1 MNDKPITTL
10 FMLMSVD
17 GKISTG
23 NNNERDFD
31 KDLPGVAGVG
41 EGLKQYYELEHKTD
55 LFSLNT
61 GRVMA
66 KVGWNNEK
74 SDIKKSPVSFIIIDN
89 KTHLTDSGVLNLLRN
104 TQKLF
109 IVTNNTNHPA
119 MKIDESNLEI
129 ISYGQDID
137 FSDLFIKLKKKGI
150 DDLTIQSGG
159 EMNALLI
166 RKGLINYISVVVA
179 PLIAGGRNTPTL
191 VDGDSLSIFN
201 DLKLLRPLEL
211 ISSEILNNSYINL
224 RYKVLL

>member
-23 NNNERDFD
+23 NNDERDFD
-31 KDLPGVAGVG
+31 KDLPGVVGVG
-41 EGLKQYYELEHKTD
+41 EGLKQYYELEQKTD

-89 KTHLTDSGVLNLLRN
+89 KPHLTNLGVLNLLRN
-104 TQKLF
+104 VQKLF

-119 MKIDESNLEI
+119 KNINNPNLEI
-129 ISYGQDID
+129 ISYEKDID
-137 FSDLFIKLKKKGI
+137 FNDLFIMLKKKGI

-159 EMNALLI
+159 EMNAALV
-166 RKGLINYISVVVA
+166 RGGLINYISVVVA
-179 PLIAGGRNTPTL
+179 PLIAGGRNTSTL
-191 VDGDSLSIFN
+191 IGGDSLTTLD

-211 ISSEILNNSYINL
+211 ISADILNNSYINL